1 MASLTSEFLKADGM
15 VPSTSA
21 VLLALSLLLR
31 QRCFVAN
38 QYSRQLSASV
48 YTNEVAHLC
57 SWERLHGAF
66 LAAHWD
72 LVALMEACIARS
84 VLSRVFEVR

>member
-1 MASLTSEFLKADGM
+1 MASLTSEFLKADGTFYQCC
-15 VPSTSA
+15 PLGS
-21 VLLALSLLLR
+21 LSLLR

-38 QYSRQLSASV
+38 KYSRQLSASV